1 MPTYPT
7 ETETENPVYG
17 IDPELRQMV
26 IDTVRSL
33 KKKLLSKESILS
45 FDRDEVFPEE
55 TIRQM
60 LGPDIG
66 LQLIFIP
73 EAYGGMGGGARDC
86 CEVTREMARICLG
99 VGTAFFAI
107 QLGADPIIVGGTE
120 AQKEKWLGTIAEGTS
135 LVAYAV
141 TEAGAG
147 SNLAALKTK
156 AEPVSDDDGRITGYR
171 INGTKQFISTGGYAD
186 FITLLA
192 KTPEGPS
199 FFIVEK
205 GTQGFDQGKG
215 EEKHGIRASNT
226 SPLSFKDVLVPLE
239 NLVGGVPGK
248 GLKQANKVFGYTRLM
263 VASMALGAAQAAM
276 DIVIQ
281 YAKERIQFGS
291 PLSEKQGY
299 THKLVVPHVVR
310 LEAAAAYIEEMALEV
325 DRDGG
330 KDIQVEGS
338 IAKLFTT
345 ESANMAADDA
355 MQALGGYGYISE
367 FEVEKIKRDVKIT
380 CIYEGTSEIQQN
392 IISTYRWKKSRK
404 TKGEFYHRLGSEMA
418 ALETSFQ
425 NGGAALLG
433 RCAWLLKDIINQA
446 HDNRLTRLQYVMFG
460 LADVM
465 THVEV
470 GASLA
475 RKAAGLTK
483 DGHPDAEK
491 FRAISRI
498 FANEVAQLTAK
509 NVPLILMGTGVFS
522 SEEMTAYLQDLEYA
536 ALMLGYEKIITEMD
550 TVADILFQ
558 RAS

>member
-1 MPTYPT
+1 MPANPSVA
-7 ETETENPVYG
+7 ETALCG
-17 IDPELRQMV
+17 IDPEMRQMV
-26 IDTVRSL
+26 IETVRQL
-33 KKKLLSKESILS
+33 RKKLLSKDLILS
-45 FDRDEVFPEE
+45 FDKDEVFPEE

-66 LQLIFIP
+66 LQLIFLP

-86 CEVTREMARICLG
+86 CEVTREMAKICLG

-107 QLGADPIIVGGTE
+107 QLGADPIIVGGTQ
-120 AQKEKWLGTIAEGTS
+120 AQKEKWLGSIAEGS
-135 LVAYAV
+135 ALVAYAV

-147 SNLAALKTK
+147 SNLAALKTR
-156 AEPVSDDDGRITGYR
+156 AEPVTDDSDHITGYK
-171 INGTKQFISTGGYAD
+171 INGTKQFISTGGSAD

-205 GTQGFDQGKG
+205 GTRGFDQGKG

-226 SPLSFKDVLVPLE
+226 SPLAFKDVFVPLD
-239 NLVGGVPGK
+239 NLVGGIPGK

-263 VASMALGAAQAAM
+263 VASMALGAAEAAM
-276 DIVIQ
+276 DIAIQ

-299 THKLVVPHVVR
+299 THKLIVPHAVR

-325 DRDGG
+325 DRDGE

-345 ESANMAADDA
+345 EAANNAADDA

-392 IISTYRWKKSRK
+392 IISTYRWKISRK
-404 TKGEFYHRLGSEMA
+404 TKGEFYTRLSSEMTT
-418 ALETSFQ
+418 LETSLK
-425 NGGAALLG
+425 NGGCSLLG
-433 RCAWLLKDIINQA
+433 CCAGILNETIDRV
-446 HDNRLTRLQYVMFG
+446 HDKRLVRQQYVMFG
-460 LADVM
+460 LADLM
-465 THVEV
+465 THLEV

-475 RKAAGLTK
+475 RKAAALTK
-483 DGHPDAEK
+483 GGHPDAEK
-491 FRAISRI
+491 IRAMSRI

-509 NVPLILMGTGVFS
+509 NIPLILLGTGVFS
-522 SEEMTAYLQDLEYA
+522 PEEMATYLHDLDYA
-536 ALMLGYEKIITEMD
+536 SLMSGYDRIVTEMD
-550 TVADILFQ
+550 IVADILFE
-558 RAS
+558 RKT